1 MFTLVAIILVGL
13 CVFLFWKLK
22 RSMGVE
28 RAPYPT
34 VADVLDG
41 PKSSPAKIVFNGREY
56 DWVRDMHPDDR
67 REYEMAISGM
77 GSASS
82 NSSGSSPDSII
93 CDQVEPIPQYPP
105 DPVESLRQL
114 REMKY
119 GGLITNE
126 EYETKKAEILA
137 RM

>member
-28 RAPYPT
+28 RVPYPT

-41 PKSSPAKIVFNGREY
+41 LKSSRAKIVFNGREY
-56 DWVRDMHPDDR
+56 DSVKDMHPDDR
-67 REYEMAISGM
+67 REYEMTISGI
-77 GSASS
+77 GTA
-82 NSSGSSPDSII
+82 NPRPGTSSPDVLIHN
-93 CDQVEPIPQYPP
+93 QEQLNPQSPR
-105 DPVESLRQL
+105 DPVETLRQL

-119 GGLITNE
+119 GGLITDE
-126 EYETKKAEILA
+126 EYEIKKAEILA